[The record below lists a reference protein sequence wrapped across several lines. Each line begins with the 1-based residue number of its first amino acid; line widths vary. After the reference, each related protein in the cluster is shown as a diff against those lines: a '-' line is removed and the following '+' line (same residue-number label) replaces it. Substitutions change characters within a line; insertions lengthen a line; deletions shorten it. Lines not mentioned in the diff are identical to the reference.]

1 MIVYIVA
8 IVTLL
13 LLHYHGKRNLHMGH
27 IIYVLTYT
35 LQDATGKEEFTLT
48 ISKEGKAPNEY
59 IIYFG
64 NREEDHRERR
74 TRRNLVAKVMQR
86 HVANLK

>member
-1 MIVYIVA
+1 
-8 IVTLL
+8 
-13 LLHYHGKRNLHMGH
+13 MGH

-48 ISKEGKAPNEY
+48 ISKEGKAPHEY

-64 NREEDHRERR
+64 NRKEDQRERR
-74 TRRNLVAKVMQR
+74 T
-86 HVANLK
+86 

>member
-48 ISKEGKAPNEY
+48 ISKEGKHHTNTLSILATGKKT
-59 IIYFG
+59 I
-64 NREEDHRERR
+64 ER
-74 TRRNLVAKVMQR
+74 A
-86 HVANLK
+86 